1 MLQSVRNQLLLE
13 RISCHSIIKTKN
25 ISTSSNTTCVT
36 NVHKQIA
43 IGSPK
48 KIEHKETQLHTS
60 FRERSVNRKTCFNYI
75 TKKHL
80 QLIIVFHLFFVVIQP
95 VLVKAQQH

>member
-13 RISCHSIIKTKN
+13 RINCHPIIKTKN
-25 ISTSSNTTCVT
+25 VATSLNTTCVT
-36 NVHKQIA
+36 NVHERTA

-60 FRERSVNRKTCFNYI
+60 LGER
-75 TKKHL
+75 
-80 QLIIVFHLFFVVIQP
+80 
-95 VLVKAQQH
+95 